1 MSAITPLIFSAAWCG
16 NCTVLKNNLKESGVV
31 FDEVNVDSD
40 LGREMAIKYG
50 IRSLPTTLFTDKDG
64 VVIKTIIGVKPVSEY
79 MQ

>member
-40 LGREMAIKYG
+40 EGRELAIKFG
-50 IRSLPTTLFTDKDG
+50 VRGLPTTLFIDEEG
-64 VVIKTIIGVKPVSEY
+64 SVVKTIVGIKPSVEY
-79 MQ
+79 L

>member
-1 MSAITPLIFSAAWCG
+1 MSAITPLIFSASWCV

-50 IRSLPTTLFTDKDG
+50 IRSLPTTLFTDKEG

-79 MQ
+79 M

>member
-1 MSAITPLIFSAAWCG
+1 MSAITPLIFSASWCV

-50 IRSLPTTLFTDKDG
+50 IRSLPTTLFTDKEG

-79 MQ
+79 L